1 MKTKEFTVRDVNT
14 IDIYTKWCIDRET
27 LIPYYARKIIVNEN
41 CKRTKVFVVEPKLG
55 RVSELDGDGIQQML
69 GMDST
74 YKFTTKH
81 LMRAVGGWERPSARI
96 KYNYYAKRV
105 NDPKS
110 VENPLKYRHSLMKSE
125 NEN

>member
-14 IDIYTKWCIDRET
+14 IDIYTKWCVDRET
-27 LIPYYARKIIVNEN
+27 LNPYYARKIIVNEQ
-41 CKRTKVFVVEPKLG
+41 CKKTRVFVVEPKLG
-55 RVSELDGDGIQQML
+55 RVSELNDDGIQQML

-81 LMRAVGGWERPSARI
+81 LMRDIDGWERPSARI
-96 KYNYYAKRV
+96 KYNYYSMRV
-105 NDPKS
+105 NDPKG
-110 VENPLKYRHSLMKSE
+110 VENPLKYKQSQIKSE